1 MTSPEPK
8 PLTRSPLGFTK
19 LPASYARFVLPF
31 FLSVVMTCVISGVSS
46 LRGVGF
52 SAAFLPLWLGSWS
65 LSWVFAYPT
74 LLVVLPLAR
83 RATAAFVRSE

>member
-1 MTSPEPK
+1 MNSPESK
-8 PLTRSPLGFTK
+8 PIPRSPLGFAK
-19 LPASYARFVLPF
+19 LPAPLARFVMPF

-46 LRGVGF
+46 LRAVGL

-74 LLVVLPLAR
+74 LLLVLPLAR

>member
-1 MTSPEPK
+1 MSSSESQPIA
-8 PLTRSPLGFTK
+8 RNPLGLAK
-19 LPASYARFVLPF
+19 LPAPWARFVMPF

-46 LRGVGF
+46 LRGVGLT
-52 SAAFLPLWLGSWS
+52 AAFVPLWLASWS

-83 RATAAFVRSE
+83 RATTAFVRSD

>member
-1 MTSPEPK
+1 MNSPESK
-8 PLTRSPLGFTK
+8 PIPRSPLGFAK
-19 LPASYARFVLPF
+19 LPAPWARFVMPF

-46 LRGVGF
+46 LRAVGF

-74 LLVVLPLAR
+74 LLLVLPLAR

>member
-1 MTSPEPK
+1 MSSPESQPIA
-8 PLTRSPLGFTK
+8 RSPLGFAK
-19 LPASYARFVLPF
+19 LPAHWGRFVMPF

-46 LRGVGF
+46 VRVVGF
-52 SAAFLPLWLGSWS
+52 STACLPLWLGSWS

-74 LLVVLPLAR
+74 LLLVLPLAR

>member
-1 MTSPEPK
+1 MNSPESK
-8 PLTRSPLGFTK
+8 PTPRSPLGFAK
-19 LPASYARFVLPF
+19 LPAHYARFVLPF
-31 FLSVVMTCVISGVSS
+31 FLSLVMTCVISGIST

-74 LLVVLPLAR
+74 LLVMLPLAR
-83 RATAAFVRSE
+83 RVTAAFVRSE